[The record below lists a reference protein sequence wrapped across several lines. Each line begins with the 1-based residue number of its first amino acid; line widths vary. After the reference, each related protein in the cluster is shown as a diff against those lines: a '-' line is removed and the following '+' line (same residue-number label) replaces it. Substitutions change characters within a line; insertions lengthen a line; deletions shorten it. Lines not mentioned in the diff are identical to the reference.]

1 MAFDKP
7 TITARLQD
15 INEGLVRQSG
25 GLVEAHFRKSKRFG
39 AAARVCNL
47 IRGCDVVSDYNSLV
61 ASVGELGIGADT
73 LDAAL
78 RELEE
83 IGYVSLHRSGGD
95 IHKIEERIP
104 LLDDRFASLGEK
116 FVDSRPSDI
125 EKATVRLLDD
135 LMLSPDRSRS
145 LCQKRSLDSKSFDI
159 IRDVGR
165 TGEFLKTYTSP
176 VDGAEIAYSPLYHDE
191 NPEKT
196 IELIDAFPNE
206 DVVAILRSIR
216 DYQGKPVDGITDPV
230 LRAAIETGCLP
241 TPTVNSTNGSKKF
254 MFTPLQGV
262 GKLEKALLEKAR
274 AIVACVRY
282 GEHFAGVTKILYP
295 KAILERLKSNK
306 QIGPHSEIKDQYV
319 LLQKLGVGVIRKSLQ
334 YTSRFVFHLYDT
346 EENMRALDMAI
357 QYLTVHEIVRGD
369 PREEDARQLLL
380 PGVYESPLRTRMEIQ
395 HVKETKMSA
404 SSVSRL
410 HHLIIGGSSGID

>member
-1 MAFDKP
+1 MAIDKP

-25 GLVEAHFRKSKRFG
+25 GLVEAHYRKSKRFG

-47 IRGCDVVSDYNSLV
+47 IKGCDVVSDYNSLV
-61 ASVGELGIGADT
+61 ASAGELGIGADT

-95 IHKIEERIP
+95 IQKIEERIP
-104 LLDDRFASLGEK
+104 LLDDRFVSLADK
-116 FVDSRPSDI
+116 WLDSNPSEI

-135 LMLSPDRSRS
+135 LMLTPDRIRS
-145 LCQKRSLDSKSFDI
+145 ICKKRSLDAKSFDI

-176 VDGAEIAYSPLYHDE
+176 VDGTEIAYSPLYHDE

-196 IELIDAFPNE
+196 IHLIDAFPDE
-206 DVVAILRSIR
+206 DIAAILRSIR
-216 DYQGKPVDGITDPV
+216 DYQGKPVDSVTDIV

-254 MFTPLQGV
+254 VFTPLQGV

-282 GEHFAGVTKILYP
+282 GEHFAGVTRIIYP
-295 KAILERLKSNK
+295 KRILERLKENK
-306 QIGPHSEIKDQYV
+306 VIGPHSEIKEQYV
-319 LLQKLGVGVIRKSLQ
+319 LLQKLGVGVISRSPH
-334 YTSRFVFHLYDT
+334 YHSRFVFRLLDT
-346 EENMRALDMAI
+346 EENLRALDMAI
-357 QYLTVHEIVRGD
+357 QYLTVHEIVKGD

-380 PGVYESPLRTRMEIQ
+380 PGIYESPLKTRMEIRP
-395 HVKETKMSA
+395 VKETKLSPT
-404 SSVSRL
+404 SVSRL